1 MTENSSSLA
10 ETWHQVVAELLHE
23 SELPNT
29 DIPTLTHQ
37 QKAYLK
43 LARPIVL
50 VQGYAVLATPHTMA
64 KHVVEDDLGEHIAK
78 VLSRHMGHPCSIA
91 VSVDPAAAA
100 QEAAQADPANS
111 AGGPRGNHNSAM
123 PPAAP
128 GTLWEEHPPVGS
140 RQQPPAGS
148 GGRPGQPGQSGQPLP
163 PQRPDQH
170 GQADHQ
176 RYQQQQQAQPRNFES
191 GGFDANNHGF
201 QNSGQA
207 TGYQSGQQ
215 QPHPDQPGSARH
227 QNQGRPGEDQGYG
240 QAQSP
245 GNQSYD
251 GGGWQQS
258 HAPMQQFDAS
268 AGRQQAYS
276 QGMQPTNN
284 LSRRIPREK
293 PAHDPNKERSLNPKY
308 TFESFVIGSSNRF
321 ANGAAVAVAE
331 NPARAYNPLFI
342 WGGSGL
348 GKTHL
353 LHATGNYAQVL
364 QPGLRIK
371 YVSSEEFTNDYINS
385 VRDDR
390 QESFKRRYRNLD
402 ILMVDDIQFL
412 EGKEGTQEEFFHTFN
427 ALHQADKQIILSSD
441 RPPKQLTTLED
452 RLRTRFEAGLITDVQ
467 PPDLETRIAI
477 LMKKAQADE
486 TFVDRD
492 VLEMIASRFESSI
505 RELEGALIRVSA
517 YSSLIDEPID
527 LKMAEIALRD
537 ILPEDADVEIT
548 APAIME
554 VAAEY
559 FDITLDTLRGAGKTR
574 AVAHARQLAM
584 YLCRELTDLS
594 LPKIGDHF
602 GGKDHTTV
610 MYADRKIRKE
620 MKEKR
625 DTYDEIQQLT
635 QLIKNR
641 SRG

>member
-1 MTENSSSLA
+1 MTDNSPSLA
-10 ETWHQVVAELLHE
+10 ETWQQVVAELLHE
-23 SELPNT
+23 SEMPDT

-37 QKAYLK
+37 QKAFLK

-50 VQGYAVLATPHTMA
+50 VEGYAVLATPHAMA
-64 KHVVEDDLGEHIAK
+64 KQVVEEDLGNYITQ
-78 VLSRHMGHPCSIA
+78 VLSRRMGRPCSLA
-91 VSVDPAAAA
+91 VSVEPAAAA
-100 QEAAQADPANS
+100 AEEPSPMDPRAEQS
-111 AGGPRGNHNSAM
+111 TATTYRETPPRGSAM

-128 GTLWEEHPPVGS
+128 GTLWEEHPPTPQQGFS
-140 RQQPPAGS
+140 SQPGQHHPPQEQAGDPRRGPAQHSPADFFPQQSETRQPDV
-148 GGRPGQPGQSGQPLP
+148 GQPGF
-163 PQRPDQH
+163 PDH
-170 GQADHQ
+170 
-176 RYQQQQQAQPRNFES
+176 R
-191 GGFDANNHGF
+191 F
-201 QNSGQA
+201 QNF
-207 TGYQSGQQ
+207 
-215 QPHPDQPGSARH
+215 
-227 QNQGRPGEDQGYG
+227 
-240 QAQSP
+240 P
-245 GNQSYD
+245 GNDYDQSYS
-251 GGGWQQS
+251 GGGWQPS
-258 HAPMQQFDAS
+258 HAPGQQPDGGPRHQQPLADEQLGGNY
-268 AGRQQAYS
+268 GRR
-276 QGMQPTNN
+276 
-284 LSRRIPREK
+284 LPREK
-293 PAHDPNKERSLNPKY
+293 PAHNPNKERSLNPKY

-331 NPARAYNPLFI
+331 NPAKAYNPLFI

-353 LHATGNYAQVL
+353 LHAAGNYAQVL

-452 RLRTRFEAGLITDVQ
+452 RLRTRFEGGLITDIQ

-477 LMKKAQADE
+477 LMKKAQADG
-486 TFVDRD
+486 TRVDRA
-492 VLEMIASRFESSI
+492 VLELIASRFESSI

-517 YSSLIDEPID
+517 YSSLIDQPID
-527 LKMAEIALRD
+527 MQMAEIALRD
-537 ILPEDADVEIT
+537 ILPEAADVEIT
-548 APAIME
+548 AAAIME
-554 VAAEY
+554 VTAEY

-594 LPKIGDHF
+594 LPKIGDQF

-641 SRG
+641 GRN

>member
-1 MTENSSSLA
+1 M
-10 ETWHQVVAELLHE
+10 VAELLHE
-23 SELPNT
+23 SERP
-29 DIPTLTHQ
+29 DSEIPTLTHQ

-64 KHVVEDDLGEHIAK
+64 KQVVENDLGEYISK
-78 VLSRHMGHPCSIA
+78 VLSKQMGHPCSLA
-91 VSVDPAAAA
+91 VSVEPHALAAE
-100 QEAAQADPANS
+100 EAS
-111 AGGPRGNHNSAM
+111 KEIPR
-123 PPAAP
+123 AP
-128 GTLWEEHPPVGS
+128 GTFWEENITPE
-140 RQQPPAGS
+140 QQPNQ
-148 GGRPGQPGQSGQPLP
+148 GGPQQTVANQP
-163 PQRPDQH
+163 PQ
-170 GQADHQ
+170 HQ
-176 RYQQQQQAQPRNFES
+176 N
-191 GGFDANNHGF
+191 
-201 QNSGQA
+201 
-207 TGYQSGQQ
+207 Q
-215 QPHPDQPGSARH
+215 QPHQS
-227 QNQGRPGEDQGYG
+227 GRGQQFPPQGYPDHNYQEQQFQDPAYQNPNFRNQNFRDPNFNNYG
-240 QAQSP
+240 ANQDFS
-245 GNQSYD
+245 GNQEFS
-251 GGGWQQS
+251 GGGWSPS
-258 HAPMQQFDAS
+258 HAPAQQFDAGS
-268 AGRQQAYS
+268 GRQQQS
-276 QGMQPTNN
+276 PNFD
-284 LSRRIPREK
+284 RRLPREK
-293 PAHDPNKERSLNPKY
+293 PAHNPNKERSLNPKY

-331 NPARAYNPLFI
+331 NPAKAYNPLFI

-353 LHATGNYAQVL
+353 LHAAGNYAHVL

-452 RLRTRFEAGLITDVQ
+452 RLRTRFEGGLITDIQ

-477 LMKKAQADE
+477 LMKKAQADG
-486 TFVDRD
+486 TLVDRD

-517 YSSLIDEPID
+517 YSSLINQPID
-527 LKMAEIALRD
+527 MKMAEIALRD

-548 APAIME
+548 AAAIME
-554 VAAEY
+554 VTADY

-594 LPKIGDHF
+594 LPKIGDQF

-625 DTYDEIQQLT
+625 DTYDEIQSLT

>member
-1 MTENSSSLA
+1 MTENEESVTENSSSLA
-10 ETWHQVVAELLHE
+10 ETWQQVVAELLQE
-23 SELPNT
+23 SERY
-29 DIPTLTHQ
+29 DSEIPTLTHQ

-50 VQGYAVLATPHTMA
+50 VQGYAVLATPHSMA
-64 KHVVEDDLGEHIAK
+64 KHVVENDLGEYISK
-78 VLSRHMGHPCSIA
+78 VLSKQMGHPCSLA
-91 VSVDPAAAA
+91 VSIEPNALAAE
-100 QEAAQADPANS
+100 EASREIPT
-111 AGGPRGNHNSAM
+111 
-123 PPAAP
+123 AP
-128 GTLWEEHPPVGS
+128 GTLWEDPAQNAGQQSPNQTA
-140 RQQPPAGS
+140 QQPMSPG
-148 GGRPGQPGQSGQPLP
+148 PGQNFRNQHPQQNQP
-163 PQRPDQH
+163 PQGFPDGNYQ
-170 GQADHQ
+170 GQ
-176 RYQQQQQAQPRNFES
+176 
-191 GGFDANNHGF
+191 GF
-201 QNSGQA
+201 QGQN
-207 TGYQSGQQ
+207 Y
-215 QPHPDQPGSARH
+215 
-227 QNQGRPGEDQGYG
+227 QNQGYREPNFPNQEFQDANYQG
-240 QAQSP
+240 QNFSDP
-245 GNQSYD
+245 GNPQAYS

-258 HAPMQQFDAS
+258 HAPAQQYDANT
-268 AGRQQAYS
+268 GRQQ
-276 QGMQPTNN
+276 QPNQQQQANN
-284 LSRRIPREK
+284 YGRRLPREK
-293 PAHDPNKERSLNPKY
+293 PAHNPNRERSLNPKY

-331 NPARAYNPLFI
+331 NPAKAYNPLFI

-353 LHATGNYAQVL
+353 LHAAGNYALVL

-452 RLRTRFEAGLITDVQ
+452 RLRTRFEGGLITDVQ

-477 LMKKAQADE
+477 LMKKAQADG
-486 TFVDRD
+486 TRVDRD

-517 YSSLIDEPID
+517 YSSLINQPID
-527 LKMAEIALRD
+527 MKMAEIALRD
-537 ILPEDADVEIT
+537 ILPEDADVVIT
-548 APAIME
+548 AAAIME
-554 VAAEY
+554 IAAEY
-559 FDITLDTLRGAGKTR
+559 FDISLDTLRGAGKTR

-594 LPKIGDHF
+594 LPKIGDQF

-625 DTYDEIQQLT
+625 DTYDEIQSLT

>member
-10 ETWHQVVAELLHE
+10 ETWQQVVAELLQE
-23 SELPNT
+23 SERH
-29 DIPTLTHQ
+29 DSEIPTLTHQ

-50 VQGYAVLATPHTMA
+50 VQGYAVLATPHSMA
-64 KHVVEDDLGEHIAK
+64 KHVVENDLGEYISK
-78 VLSRHMGHPCSIA
+78 VLSKQMGHPCSLA
-91 VSVDPAAAA
+91 VSIEPSALAAE
-100 QEAAQADPANS
+100 EASREIPT
-111 AGGPRGNHNSAM
+111 
-123 PPAAP
+123 AP
-128 GTLWEEHPPVGS
+128 GTLWEDPAQLPGQQAPNQAD
-140 RQQPPAGS
+140 QQPMPQNQPQG
-148 GGRPGQPGQSGQPLP
+148 PGQNFQGQNPQQNHPQNQP
-163 PQRPDQH
+163 PQQGFPDSNYQ
-170 GQADHQ
+170 GQN
-176 RYQQQQQAQPRNFES
+176 Y
-191 GGFDANNHGF
+191 
-201 QNSGQA
+201 
-207 TGYQSGQQ
+207 
-215 QPHPDQPGSARH
+215 PD
-227 QNQGRPGEDQGYG
+227 
-240 QAQSP
+240 P
-245 GNQSYD
+245 GNPQDYS
-251 GGGWQQS
+251 GGGWQPS
-258 HAPMQQFDAS
+258 HAPAQQYDANT
-268 AGRQQAYS
+268 GRQQQS
-276 QGMQPTNN
+276 NQQPNN
-284 LSRRIPREK
+284 YGRRLPREK
-293 PAHDPNKERSLNPKY
+293 PAHNPNRERSLNPKY

-331 NPARAYNPLFI
+331 NPAKAYNPLFI

-353 LHATGNYAQVL
+353 LHAAGNYALVL

-452 RLRTRFEAGLITDVQ
+452 RLRTRFEGGLITDVQ

-477 LMKKAQADE
+477 LMKKAQADG
-486 TFVDRD
+486 TRVDRD

-517 YSSLIDEPID
+517 YSSLINQPID
-527 LKMAEIALRD
+527 MKMAEIALRD
-537 ILPEDADVEIT
+537 ILPEDADVVIT
-548 APAIME
+548 AAAIME

-559 FDITLDTLRGAGKTR
+559 FDISLDTLRGAGKTR

-594 LPKIGDHF
+594 LPKIGDQF

-625 DTYDEIQQLT
+625 DTYDEIQSLT